1 MRPTQEE
8 IIRAMQG
15 GIMAHY
21 LPELQSQYAKAQFAF
36 GMVLFSILQKDFD
49 GIAQDLVDANAA
61 LRSLLAEIG
70 GALSPLDRDDARSA
84 RDAIAVLPPPAA
96 SVRLSDL
103 RAEHDALRGAVAG
116 MAPLIEAAADVPEL
130 ATLRDVR
137 LKLYALLSAD
147 AQRRTVPILG

>member
-8 IIRAMQG
+8 IIRAIQG

-49 GIAQDLVDANAA
+49 GIAQDTVDANAE
-61 LRSLLAEIG
+61 LRVLLAETDA
-70 GALSPLDRDDARSA
+70 ALALVDRDDARAA
-84 RDAIAVLPPPAA
+84 REAIAGLPARA
-96 SVRLSDL
+96 GSVRLSEL
-103 RAEHDALRGAVAG
+103 RAEHDALRGVVAG
-116 MAPLIEAAADVPEL
+116 MAPLIESAADVPGL
-130 ATLRDVR
+130 AALRDVR
-137 LKLYALLSAD
+137 LKLYAHLSAD